1 MRSYQI
7 YLHVFIF
14 IEKIKIY
21 LKNIFV
27 DSIDYEIWIMRSLLG
42 QLILL
47 FTIAMMAVGVQ
58 KKRKRRG
65 KLPINKRAIQVAEE
79 FMTTRL

>member
-14 IEKIKIY
+14 IEEIKIY

-42 QLILL
+42 LLILL
-47 FTIAMMAVGVQ
+47 FTIAMIAVGVQ
-58 KKRKRRG
+58 RRG

-79 FMTTRL
+79 FITTRL